1 MYYNHNDKAKA
12 TADRISKQL
21 ADRFKVEVKPA
32 DPAEHYFLGA
42 NRVSTSRNVAHISA
56 TSYIRQMVDRYIPDG
71 DTGPNVK
78 FPAHWSYSPAD
89 DSLVKAWEAAVAART
104 PGSKEDIKRYQEL
117 FGSLLHVIKYRP
129 EISTA
134 MGKLGSCMTFPTE
147 ELYNC
152 MLRVLIYLAR
162 SPKMGTTFS
171 AHVDEAKKLIAFADS
186 DWGITRSTTGYCIM
200 LAGACVMAGS
210 RRQHCISMSSTE
222 AELIALADCAIEL
235 LYVKAVVEFIG
246 HEIDGAIE
254 ACTDNKGAYDL
265 CHRFTSAQHSRHIDR
280 KIFKMRELR
289 GAGVVQVR
297 HVGTDDNPADLFTK
311 ILSRQPFEKH
321 RKYVLNLAGDTGVE
335 FATRVRMSTKK
346 G

>member
-1 MYYNHNDKAKA
+1 
-12 TADRISKQL
+12 
-21 ADRFKVEVKPA
+21 
-32 DPAEHYFLGA
+32 
-42 NRVSTSRNVAHISA
+42 
-56 TSYIRQMVDRYIPDG
+56 
-71 DTGPNVK
+71 
-78 FPAHWSYSPAD
+78 
-89 DSLVKAWEAAVAART
+89 
-104 PGSKEDIKRYQEL
+104 
-117 FGSLLHVIKYRP
+117 
-129 EISTA
+129 
-134 MGKLGSCMTFPTE
+134 
-147 ELYNC
+147 
-152 MLRVLIYLAR
+152 
-162 SPKMGTTFS
+162 
-171 AHVDEAKKLIAFADS
+171 
-186 DWGITRSTTGYCIM
+186 
-200 LAGACVMAGS
+200 
-210 RRQHCISMSSTE
+210 MSSTE

-235 LYVKAVVEFIG
+235 LSVKAVVEFIG